1 MGLHDEVKGLSSLGG
16 FATPETSSSPTRS
29 GHHHGRPT
37 RTRSIS
43 PSVAEPGA
51 GPPKAT
57 TVAEH
62 EDARS
67 GGKGEYVT
75 P

>member
-1 MGLHDEVKGLSSLGG
+1 LANPALD
-16 FATPETSSSPTRS
+16 
-29 GHHHGRPT
+29 
-37 RTRSIS
+37 
-43 PSVAEPGA
+43 
-51 GPPKAT
+51 PPKAT
-57 TVAEH
+57 TVAEQ